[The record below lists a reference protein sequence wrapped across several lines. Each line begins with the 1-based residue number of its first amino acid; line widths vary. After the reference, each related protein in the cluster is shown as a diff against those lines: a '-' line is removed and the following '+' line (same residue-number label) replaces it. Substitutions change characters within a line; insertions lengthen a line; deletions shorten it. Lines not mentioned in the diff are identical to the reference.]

1 MRENRA
7 TKARRL
13 LTEGRVVVD
22 RVDGRNVRAF
32 VRGDSGEF
40 YEVTHE
46 RASWVCDCI
55 HPGGS
60 CSHIE
65 ALRLVVSIG
74 RRPS

>member
-13 LTEGRVVVD
+13 LIEGRVVIDDV
-22 RVDGRNVRAF
+22 RGRQVRAF
-32 VRGDSGEF
+32 VRGDSGTF
-40 YEVTHE
+40 YEVTHDKGT
-46 RASWVCDCI
+46 WLCDCVN
-55 HPGGS
+55 PTG

-65 ALRLVVSIG
+65 ALRLIVAIG